1 MNKLIWGAQHE
12 KACCYFVLTT
22 VKLLSSFVI
31 VAIAKHNTFIRI
43 NFLII
48 SKARMHLLALSW
60 PMNWADT
67 KRDKNVWTQRRIL
80 QYKYHYCTK
89 ARKCHFHFH
98 SKSAL
103 LSVEVESQLL
113 RVTVN
118 ESELHLNTNKTDVH
132 GHKRWTKAVLYHSE
146 MHCSAQMQHTWL

>member
-1 MNKLIWGAQHE
+1 MQHSMKTPTVLLYSIVCKLPSQ
-12 KACCYFVLTT
+12 
-22 VKLLSSFVI
+22 LLF
-31 VAIAKHNTFIRI
+31 VAIAKHNTSIRSNI
-43 NFLII
+43 HITN
-48 SKARMHLLALSW
+48 KARMHLLALSR
-60 PMNWADT
+60 PMKWADT
-67 KRDKNVWTQRRIL
+67 KEDANIWTRRRIL

-89 ARKCHFHFH
+89 PRKCHFHFH

-118 ESELHLNTNKTDVH
+118 ECKLHLNTNKTDVH

-146 MHCSAQMQHTWL
+146 MHSSAQMQHTCL